1 MRKRSRYRPKGV
13 ILDPINHVLSGMKR
27 VGSISAGTDLMIKNH
42 SSLDAVRRGE
52 ATRDDIDVLIA
63 AMNMTEA
70 LALMRIGED
79 WKVEI
84 RAAQDALFAVGSRGA
99 ETGKFI
105 LRGPELKSLN
115 LGMEIHDA
123 QLEVCTVAELER
135 AMDLVHKTIVS
146 NKARPIVSRKEN
158 HGTKTPD

>member
-1 MRKRSRYRPKGV
+1 MQTMRKKSRYRPKGV
-13 ILDPINHVLSGMKR
+13 LLDPLNHVLSGMKR

-42 SSLDAVRRGE
+42 SALDAVRRGE

-63 AMNMTEA
+63 ALNMTEA
-70 LALMRIGED
+70 LALMRIGQD
-79 WKVEI
+79 WKDEI

-105 LRGPELKSLN
+105 LRGPELTSLN

-135 AMDLVHKTIVS
+135 AIDMVHKTIVS
-146 NKARPIVSRKEN
+146 NKARPIVSRKE
-158 HGTKTPD
+158 KP

>member
-42 SSLDAVRRGE
+42 SSLDAVRRGQ
-52 ATRDDIDVLIA
+52 ASRDDIDVLIA

-70 LALMRIGED
+70 LAMMRIGED

-99 ETGKFI
+99 QTGKFI
-105 LRGPELKSLN
+105 LRGPELTALN

-123 QLEVCTVAELER
+123 QLAVCTVAELER
-135 AMDLVHKTIVS
+135 AMDLVHKTIVAK
-146 NKARPIVSRKEN
+146 KARPIVSRKEN
-158 HGTKTPD
+158 A

>member
-1 MRKRSRYRPKGV
+1 MRKKSKYRPRPVLLNPVEHAIKGV
-13 ILDPINHVLSGMKR
+13 QR
-27 VGSISAGTDLMIKNH
+27 VGHIPAGTDLMIKNH

-52 ATRDDIDVLIA
+52 AVKDDIDVLIA
-63 AMNMTEA
+63 ALNMTEA

-105 LRGPELKSLN
+105 LRGPELTALN
-115 LGMEIHDA
+115 LGMGIHDA
-123 QLEVCTVAELER
+123 QIDACTVSEMER
-135 AMDLVHKTIVS
+135 AIDMVRKTIMS
-146 NKARPIVSRKEN
+146 NRARPIIARKERV
-158 HGTKTPD
+158 

>member
-1 MRKRSRYRPKGV
+1 VRKRSKYRPKGV
-13 ILDPINHVLSGMKR
+13 ILDPINHVLSGIKR

-63 AMNMTEA
+63 ALNMTEA

-105 LRGPELKSLN
+105 LRGPELTSLN

-135 AMDLVHKTIVS
+135 AIEMVHKTIVS

-158 HGTKTPD
+158 A